1 MKFTYEVNLL
11 CESRFIHHST
21 CAGYMAGDIGED
33 VGAGQISALANA
45 TAQGWLQI
53 GDAVWCPSCAEKRP
67 QTEHMLD
74 VRKGRFCPTTGL
86 RVRFARPKAGQI
98 GHQLTA
104 AQHLTEGDCYTV
116 ATVLPGNGL
125 VSITLLEVP
134 NLFFNCELFDEA
146 IPTKPTKP
154 TKKPRKT
161 KP

>member
-1 MKFTYEVNLL
+1 MKFSYEVNLL
-11 CESRFIHHST
+11 CESRFIHHTS
-21 CAGYMAGDIGED
+21 CAGYIAGDIGED
-33 VGAGQISALANA
+33 VKAGQTSALANA

-53 GDAVWCPSCAEKRP
+53 GDKLWCPSCAEKRP

-104 AQHLTEGDCYTV
+104 AQHLTEGDCHTV
-116 ATVLPGNGL
+116 NTVLPGNGL
-125 VSITLLEVP
+125 VSISLVEVP
-134 NLFFNCELFDEA
+134 GLWFNCELFDEA
-146 IPTKPTKP
+146 IPAKA